1 MLNLRNFNFILT
13 PILAVV
19 ILVTSSPWIGRSV
32 ADVIDSEVLF
42 RRKAW
47 EVSLVAFDDGT
58 FSCLAQVGSDSS
70 SFLIWADTDDS
81 ASLQFYNTAWEFDNE
96 VADIVVRIDRRPKWT
111 LNNAD
116 LNQNSVFFT
125 LNDSDASLRFLREI
139 MRGNVLYLLNNSG
152 GLIERYSLAG
162 SNASILK
169 LSDCVDA
176 LASVDDDNNPFN

>member
-1 MLNLRNFNFILT
+1 MTNRKTINIFAAPVLAFILL
-13 PILAVV
+13 I
-19 ILVTSSPWIGRSV
+19 TSSPWLGKSM
-32 ADVIDSEVLF
+32 ADVIDTEVLF

-58 FSCLAQVGSDSS
+58 FSCLAQVGSNSS
-70 SFLIWADTDDS
+70 SFLIWADNDNS

-96 VADIVVRIDRRPKWT
+96 TADVVVQIDGRPKWT
-111 LNNAD
+111 LNNSD

-139 MRGNVLYLLNNSG
+139 MRGNILYLRNTSG

-176 LASVDDDNNPFN
+176 LAAVDGDNNPFN